1 MLFWNLQNDTRYWEL
16 FLQNMSC
23 LEEDHLIEGDF
34 ETVRLK
40 VEVDMIQTAT
50 RRP

>member
-1 MLFWNLQNDTRYWEL
+1 
-16 FLQNMSC
+16 MSC
-23 LEEDHLIEGDF
+23 LEEDYLIEGDF